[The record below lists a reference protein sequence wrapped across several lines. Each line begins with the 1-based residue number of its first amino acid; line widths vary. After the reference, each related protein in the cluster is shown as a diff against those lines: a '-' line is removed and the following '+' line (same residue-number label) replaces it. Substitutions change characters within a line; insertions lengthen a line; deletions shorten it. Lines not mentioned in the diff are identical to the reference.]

1 MNMTETHIPM
11 QRLSSFASGQQKPAV
26 YMATDTDKFQSHG
39 EIESNRENNTKYFPL
54 TAFDEN
60 GLVGF
65 FTVRTPGDDDK
76 KVGFGFSVIWGNK

>member
-1 MNMTETHIPM
+1 MSQLLELKRFV
-11 QRLSSFASGQQKPAV
+11 QCSERAFASGQQKPAE
-26 YMATDTDKFQSHG
+26 YMATDTDKFKSCE

-65 FTVRTPGDDDK
+65 FTVRTPEDDDK
-76 KVGFGFSVIWGNK
+76 KVG

>member
-1 MNMTETHIPM
+1 
-11 QRLSSFASGQQKPAV
+11 
-26 YMATDTDKFQSHG
+26 MATDTDKFQSYG

-76 KVGFGFSVIWGNK
+76 KVGFGFSVIWGTNEKGEAYLQRNVGKNDFFFYV

>member
-1 MNMTETHIPM
+1 
-11 QRLSSFASGQQKPAV
+11 
-26 YMATDTDKFQSHG
+26 MATDTDKFQSCG
-39 EIESNRENNTKYFPL
+39 EIERNRENNTKYFPL

-76 KVGFGFSVIWGNK
+76 KVG

>member
-1 MNMTETHIPM
+1 M
-11 QRLSSFASGQQKPAV
+11 SCKDSG
-26 YMATDTDKFQSHG
+26 DNRKFQFSG

-76 KVGFGFSVIWGNK
+76 KVGFGFSGIWGNK

>member
-1 MNMTETHIPM
+1 
-11 QRLSSFASGQQKPAV
+11 
-26 YMATDTDKFQSHG
+26 MATDTDKFKSCE

-76 KVGFGFSVIWGNK
+76 KSRIILIVSNTTSQKSTTQHRELARLTLRSAK